1 MIPESFEL
9 GVCYAFDSYC
19 KRTLKNEAINAHK
32 ALNRRKKRILNFSD
46 LALDEEYLFIN
57 PDPIDILSEYR
68 INELWISNEL
78 LKAVIENLPEHLQQI
93 INLY

>member
-32 ALNRRKKRILNFSD
+32 APNRRKKEFSI
-46 LALDEEYLFIN
+46 F
-57 PDPIDILSEYR
+57 
-68 INELWISNEL
+68 
-78 LKAVIENLPEHLQQI
+78 QI
-93 INLY
+93 

>member
-57 PDPIDILSEYR
+57 PDR
-68 INELWISNEL
+68 
-78 LKAVIENLPEHLQQI
+78 
-93 INLY
+93 